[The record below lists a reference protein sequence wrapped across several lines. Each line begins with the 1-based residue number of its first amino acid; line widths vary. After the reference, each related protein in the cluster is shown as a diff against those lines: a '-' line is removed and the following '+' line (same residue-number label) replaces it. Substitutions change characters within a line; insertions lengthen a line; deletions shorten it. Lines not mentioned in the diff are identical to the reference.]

1 MVMDDPV
8 GASDGALG
16 SLRRLLDTGLSIGQN
31 RLELLAVE
39 MQEEKLRLVQIFVLV
54 SAVVAFALMSLTM
67 LSLTLVVLFWESSP
81 LAVLGGLSLLYLL
94 ATAAAWRV
102 LSKRLGGQ
110 SAPFSGNI
118 AEMKKDKE
126 WLDSRS

>member
-1 MVMDDPV
+1 MDDPV
-8 GASDGALG
+8 GASDGVLG
-16 SLRRLLDTGLSIGQN
+16 SLRRLLDAGLSIGRN

-39 MQEEKLRLVQIFVLV
+39 LQEEKLRLVQIFILV

-67 LSLTLVVLFWESSP
+67 LSLTLVVLFWESSR
-81 LAVLGGLSLLYLL
+81 LAVLGGLSLFYLL
-94 ATAAAWRV
+94 ATGAAWRL
-102 LSKRLGGQ
+102 LSKRLGRQ
-110 SAPFSGNI
+110 SEPFSGSI

>member
-1 MVMDDPV
+1 MDDPV
-8 GASDGALG
+8 GASDGVLG
-16 SLRRLLDTGLSIGQN
+16 SLRRLLDTGLSIGRN

-39 MQEEKLRLVQIFVLV
+39 LQEEKLRLVQIFILV

-67 LSLTLVVLFWESSP
+67 LSLTLVVLFWESSR
-81 LAVLGGLSLLYLL
+81 LAVLGGLSLFYLL
-94 ATAAAWRV
+94 ATGAAWRF
-102 LSKRLGGQ
+102 LSRRLGRQ
-110 SAPFSGNI
+110 SAPFSGSI

>member
-1 MVMDDPV
+1 MDDPA
-8 GASDGALG
+8 GASDGVLG

-39 MQEEKLRLVQIFVLV
+39 LQEEKLRLVQIFILV

-67 LSLTLVVLFWESSP
+67 LSLTLVVLFWESSR
-81 LAVLGGLSLLYLL
+81 LAVLGGLSLFYLL
-94 ATAAAWRV
+94 ATGASWRV
-102 LSKRLGGQ
+102 LSKRLGRQ
-110 SAPFSGNI
+110 SAPFSGSV

>member
-1 MVMDDPV
+1 MDDPA
-8 GASDGALG
+8 GASDGVLG
-16 SLRRLLDTGLSIGQN
+16 SLRRLLDSGLSIGQN

-39 MQEEKLRLVQIFVLV
+39 LQEEKLRLVQIFILV

-67 LSLTLVVLFWESSP
+67 LSLTLVVIFWESSR

-102 LSKRLGGQ
+102 LSKRLGRQ
-110 SAPFSGNI
+110 SAPFSGSI

>member
-1 MVMDDPV
+1 MDDPV
-8 GASDGALG
+8 GASDGVLG
-16 SLRRLLDTGLSIGQN
+16 SLRRLLDTGLSIGRN

-39 MQEEKLRLVQIFVLV
+39 LQEEKLRLVQIFILV

-67 LSLTLVVLFWESSP
+67 LSLTLVVLFWESSR
-81 LAVLGGLSLLYLL
+81 LAVLGGLSLFYLL
-94 ATAAAWRV
+94 ATGAVWRL
-102 LSKRLGGQ
+102 LSKRLGRQ
-110 SAPFSGNI
+110 SAPFSGSI

>member
-1 MVMDDPV
+1 MDDPA
-8 GASDGALG
+8 GASDGMLG
-16 SLRRLLDTGLSIGQN
+16 SLRRLLDTGLSIGRN

-39 MQEEKLRLVQIFVLV
+39 LQEEKLRLVQIFILV

-67 LSLTLVVLFWESSP
+67 LSLTLVVLFWESSR

-102 LSKRLGGQ
+102 LSKRLGRQ
-110 SAPFSGNI
+110 AAPFSGSI

-126 WLDSRS
+126 WLDSRN